1 MCNNKCKCSAHKQGY
16 VRPNY
21 LEWVVHYLEGVVR
34 EQIKREQKEAFP
46 FWKEVKGR
54 IMDMD
59 ILIFILLFLIAVF
72 TV

>member
-16 VRPNY
+16 VRP
-21 LEWVVHYLEGVVR
+21 HYLEGVVR